1 MNGYTFYAPTR
12 VLFGAGKLG
21 ELHAALGAE
30 GLAGKKAMLVISDGR
45 SVREN
50 GTLTRVQEQL
60 AQANV
65 AFVLFD
71 KVGANPLKAIVEEG
85 AALARTENCDFVV
98 AVGGGSVMDAAK
110 VMAMYA
116 PQPGTLWDYVPGATG
131 KMLPLVNSPLPW
143 VAVTTTAG
151 TGSEVDQWGV
161 VTNPDT
167 NEKIGCGG
175 QDSLFAKIAV
185 VDPELMR
192 TVPPKYTA
200 YQGFD
205 ALFHSVEGYIAN
217 ARSPMADMVQRAA
230 IEHVGKYLARAVANG
245 TDMEAREGMAFANTM
260 SGYSMVVGALHERT
274 RHGTRD
280 ERLPSQPS
288 ARSGAHH
295 DFPRLFRAL
304 DRQACLRRTVC
315 GNGQNAGH
323 EGRRGTRG
331 FPCGPAKTAK
341 GLRRGRPENVR
352 LRHFRRGVRRA
363 CRQRA
368 GHDGRPVS
376 ERPRPSFQGG
386 VRGNLPQILPLSGNL
401 SKPCDC
407 RTAFFAQKTAPPLLY
422 RPQDERP
429 GGRGRVRI
437 SDGGEKQLLRLREKL
452 LV

>member
-260 SGYSMVVGALHERT
+260 SGYSMVVGACTSEHAMEHAMSAFHHNLPHGAGLIMISLAYFGHWID
-274 RHGTRD
+274 RHVCD
-280 ERLPSQPS
+280 ERFVEMAKMLGMKDAAAPEDFLAALQKLQKDCGVDGLKMSDYGIS
-288 ARSGAHH
+288 VEECDALADNARATMGG
-295 DFPRLFRAL
+295 LFL
-304 DRQACLRRTVC
+304 SD
-315 GNGQNAGH
+315 
-323 EGRRGTRG
+323 
-331 FPCGPAKTAK
+331 PA
-341 GLRRGRPENVR
+341 
-352 LRHFRRGVRRA
+352 
-363 CRQRA
+363 
-368 GHDGRPVS
+368 
-376 ERPRPSFQGG
+376 
-386 VRGNLPQILPLSGNL
+386 PLS
-401 SKPCDC
+401 KEEC
-407 RTAFFAQKTAPPLLY
+407 AEIY
-422 RPQDERP
+422 RRSF
-429 GGRGRVRI
+429 R
-437 SDGGEKQLLRLREKL
+437 
-452 LV
+452 